1 MQEVDNATNNVSS
14 VNNRIENGTV
24 GSLEI
29 TCRNEFVES
38 TKLRTYTK
46 SNDRA

>member
-38 TKLRTYTK
+38 SMKLRTYQK
-46 SNDRA
+46 QR